1 MEMKNDNSGS
11 ISKWI
16 LGLFFIIIC
25 ATPLNVSA
33 SLTGDCNGDGKVSIA
48 ELQSAVAMYQGV
60 LAAPYPVCVDV
71 NGNNTVSLS
80 EVQAAMTA
88 YLGIGAPPV
97 IAVPN
102 LVNRPMNEATA
113 LIASA
118 GLSQGSISQTYSNT
132 IANGSVISQTPLA
145 GTNVTKGTSVAL
157 VISSGVAPVPLTPA
171 FSPAAGTY
179 PDPIMVLITTTP
191 ADANIVYT
199 TDGTQ
204 PSLSH
209 GTQVTGAAHVVVSAT
224 STIKALAFKTGV
236 GQSTVFSAPYQIQ
249 NSDPFETVRLLL
261 VKVLDDDPKTKT
273 TTPLTPAEYGDLRNR
288 LGAVPGVDAAD
299 YSGDTLGTFEIK
311 VTNGGVYHWRH
322 ITNDYLTEAAALPVA
337 PETLWMQNP
346 TWNSGWTF
354 DTAIQASTTGV
365 YATHFPVASSNP
377 DPDYKADNAVVCRD
391 EGKIA
396 IVDFLWSEAHKDAPG
411 LYLDQFDVNG
421 VMLYNRIIDMAQAAC
436 FTVKLFLDDDLNL
449 GNLDQLKDYKI
460 VMFVGHGGKPGPK
473 TTARLGQSLSLV
485 FTPEIYSKDKT
496 AVGGIPYEDAWKQGY
511 ITRNVKDEKITWT
524 SLALRDL
531 YQPAPN
537 QLVILNECW
546 GLLPYNV
553 GFDDWT
559 PGVWQWVT
567 TADRIYNLGDALMD
581 AGVKAVFGYITPGVP
596 AATVHNT
603 MMFLRRLFG
612 GYYNQDVPPARFGLS
627 YWPTCMSAQTF
638 FRKPA
643 TPEVASYAAKFTDGV
658 IHTMYAVSAA
668 QYLREVCR
676 TDPLTANKQSN
687 MQQFM
692 LSVGTPA
699 TGLLNCWDTWWSHDE
714 YPSFLQDALCY
725 RGDEPTTYDATHD
738 AACAVKDARKVTN
751 AILAE

>member
-1 MEMKNDNSGS
+1 MMIVKSRS
-11 ISKWI
+11 ISRWI
-16 LGLFFIIIC
+16 LGLSFIIMI
-25 ATPLNVSA
+25 AVPLDCHGSKA
-33 SLTGDCNGDGKVSIA
+33 GDCNGDGAVTIA
-48 ELQSAVAMYQGV
+48 ELQSAVAMSLGV
-60 LAAPYPVCVDV
+60 VKPPYPACVDS
-71 NGNNTVSLS
+71 NGNNLVSSS
-80 EVQAAMTA
+80 EVQAVVTA
-88 YLGIGAPPV
+88 FLGLGAAPS
-97 IAVPN
+97 ITVPN
-102 LVNRPMNEATA
+102 LLNKPTAEATA
-113 LIASA
+113 LIESSS
-118 GLSQGSISQTYSNT
+118 LSPGNISQAYSNT
-132 IANGSVISQTPLA
+132 VSQGSVISQTPLA
-145 GTNVTKGTSVAL
+145 GSSVAIGTSVAL
-157 VISSGVAPVPLTPA
+157 VISSGRAPVPLTPS
-171 FSPAAGTY
+171 FSPASGTY
-179 PDPIMVLITTTP
+179 PDPQLVLITTTP
-191 ADANIVYT
+191 DGATIVYT
-199 TDGTQ
+199 TDGSQ
-204 PSLSH
+204 PTHAH
-209 GTQVTGAAHVVVSAT
+209 GMQVNGVARVVVSAT
-224 STIKALAFKTGV
+224 STIKAFAFKNGV
-236 GQSTVFSAPYQIQ
+236 GESAVSSAPYVIQ
-249 NSDPFETVRLLL
+249 QNDPLETVRLML
-261 VKVLDDDPKTKT
+261 VKVLDDDPKTET
-273 TTPLTPAEYGDLRNR
+273 TTPLTPAEYGDLANR
-288 LGAVPGVDAAD
+288 LGAVPGVAAAD
-299 YSGDTLGTFEIK
+299 YTGDTLGTINIK
-311 VTNGGVYHWRH
+311 VTNGGVHHWRH

-354 DTAIQASTTGV
+354 DTSIQADTSGV
-365 YATHFPVASSNP
+365 YATHFPISIDNP
-377 DPDYKADNAVVCRD
+377 DPDYTADNAVACRD

-411 LYLDQFDVNG
+411 LYLDQFDVDG
-421 VMLYNRIIDMAQAAC
+421 VMLYNRIIDMAKAAG
-436 FTVKLFLDDDLNL
+436 FTVRLFLDDDINL

-496 AVGGIPYEDAWKQGY
+496 AVGGISYEDAWKQGY

-559 PGVWQWVT
+559 PGTWQWVT

-612 GYYNQDVPPARFGLS
+612 GYYNQDVPPLRFGLS

-638 FRKPA
+638 FRKPD

-676 TDPLTANKQSN
+676 TDPPTANKQSN

-699 TGLLNCWDTWWSHDE
+699 TALPLCWDKYWSKGI
-714 YPSFLQDALCY
+714 YPSGIVDALCSK
-725 RGDEPTTYDATHD
+725 GDNPTTYDATHD